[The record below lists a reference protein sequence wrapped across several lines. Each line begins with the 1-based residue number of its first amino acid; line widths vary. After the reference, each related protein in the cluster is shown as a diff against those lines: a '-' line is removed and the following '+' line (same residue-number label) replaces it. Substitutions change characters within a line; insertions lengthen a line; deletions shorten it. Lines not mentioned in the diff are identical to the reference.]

1 MSDAF
6 ASRAPS
12 EPSIGERLPHD
23 RGRWRRSLMT
33 PVALLYA
40 DVSAIIQELL
50 LGIGVLMVILGEL
63 LAARQSRLLLRRQ
76 RLRHRLCRSHG

>member
-1 MSDAF
+1 MA
-6 ASRAPS
+6 RA
-12 EPSIGERLPHD
+12 G
-23 RGRWRRSLMT
+23 M
-33 PVALLYA
+33 LYS

-50 LGIGVLMVILGEL
+50 LGIGVLTVMLGEI